1 MQSTATVCGTP
12 TTFTTLVYSDR
23 VLITVSQGLPG
34 FGCLVSA
41 MREPSNGPG
50 GGVGGLTVS
59 RVLGG
64 ARAEEADYPSLA
76 ARHVALAMEGSGCA
90 LPLLLGLALTPSGES
105 EDGVRAVVAHLQ
117 ETRPWLNGGMVGSG

>member
-76 ARHVALAMEGSGCA
+76 ARHVALAMGSQRGGGVCGRAACA
-90 LPLLLGLALTPSGES
+90 VWGACE
-105 EDGVRAVVAHLQ
+105 
-117 ETRPWLNGGMVGSG
+117 